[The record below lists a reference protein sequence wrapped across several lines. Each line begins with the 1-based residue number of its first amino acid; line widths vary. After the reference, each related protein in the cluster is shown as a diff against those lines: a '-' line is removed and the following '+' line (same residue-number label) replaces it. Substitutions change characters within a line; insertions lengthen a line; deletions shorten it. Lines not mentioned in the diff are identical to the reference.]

1 MKLFYWLASAFFAI
15 AIFSAYLYF
24 SQSKKAP
31 VSIAKTEIAPEIITK
46 PEPTIFYGMEVD
58 SLTIVHNTIKRNQ
71 NLSDILSPYN
81 VSKDAIYDLSV
92 SSKGIFNI
100 RKIGANKPY
109 DLIHFNDSLQT
120 AKAMV
125 YYHNDIDYV
134 IFHLDDSVYV
144 EKGAK
149 EVITREQTAT
159 GIIYKSLAVTMDEMG
174 LSPMLTNE
182 IADVFA
188 WQIDFFRLY
197 PGDRFKVVYEEQLVG
212 DKQIGISAIKAAVF
226 EHNGY
231 SNYAYYYDQG
241 TSIDYFDD
249 EGKSLR
255 KAFLKYPVQFS
266 RISSRYSGNRYHPVQ
281 KRYKAHRGTDFAAP
295 RGTPIRSVGEGVVVE
310 AKYGKYNGNYV
321 KIRHNSI
328 YTTQYLHM
336 SKIASGMKPGTHV
349 KQGQTIGYVGAT
361 GLARGNHVCYRFWKS
376 GYQVDALKV
385 KLPSSEP
392 IKEER
397 LANFAE
403 VAAIF
408 KARLD
413 ALPYPIIEE
422 PKEETVASIGVG
434 E

>member
-1 MKLFYWLASAFFAI
+1 MKFSKLLAIGAVVVLASVG
-15 AIFSAYLYF
+15 AYIYIHIH
-24 SQSKKAP
+24 QHPIPKEMAVVKEP
-31 VSIAKTEIAPEIITK
+31 NVEVH
-46 PEPTIFYGMEVD
+46 EPTIFYGTVVD
-58 SLTIVHNTIKRNQ
+58 SLKIIRNSIKRNQ

-81 VSKDAIYDLSV
+81 VTKDDIYNLSLSAKGVFDL
-92 SSKGIFNI
+92 
-100 RKIGANKPY
+100 RKLRVNKQY
-109 DLIHFNDSLQT
+109 DLIYKQDSIPT

-134 IFHLDDSVYV
+134 IFHLDDSVFV

-149 EVITREQTAT
+149 EIITKEQTTT
-159 GIIYKSLAVTMDEMG
+159 GIIQNSLAVTINKMG

-197 PGDRFKVVYEEQLVG
+197 PGDKFKVIYDEQLVEG
-212 DKQIGISAIKAAVF
+212 KSIGISAIKAAIF

-231 SNYAYYYDQG
+231 SSYAFYYDQG
-241 TSIDYFDD
+241 TSVDFFDE

-295 RGTPIRSVGEGVVVE
+295 RGTPIRSVGEGTIV
-310 AKYGKYNGNYV
+310 AAQYGKYNGNYV

-336 SKIASGMKPGTHV
+336 SKIASGMKPGVHV

-361 GLARGNHVCYRFWKS
+361 GLANGNHVCYRFWKG

-392 IKEER
+392 IKKE
-397 LANFAE
+397 LLDDFSI
-403 VAAIF
+403 VAANY
-408 KARLD
+408 KVQLN
-413 ALPYPIIEE
+413 ALSYPQE
-422 PKEETVASIGVG
+422 KLAATIGG
-434 E
+434 EK

>member
-1 MKLFYWLASAFFAI
+1 MKLSSKLVIGAFVL
-15 AIFSAYLYF
+15 IFGLTAYQLWVDHTNNT
-24 SQSKKAP
+24 SRKEVVVELK
-31 VSIAKTEIAPEIITK
+31 EIQEVH
-46 PEPTIFYGMEVD
+46 EPTIFYGMIID
-58 SLTIVHNTIKRNQ
+58 SLEVVRNTIKKRQ
-71 NLSDILSPYN
+71 HLSDILTPYN
-81 VSKDAIYDLSV
+81 VSKDDIYNLSLSAKGVFDL
-92 SSKGIFNI
+92 
-100 RKIGANKPY
+100 RKLRINKPY
-109 DLIHFNDSLQT
+109 DLVYKADSLPT

-125 YYHNDIDYV
+125 YYHNDIDYI
-134 IFHLDDSVYV
+134 IFHLDDTVFV

-149 EVITREQTAT
+149 EIITKEQRTTGVIQN
-159 GIIYKSLAVTMDEMG
+159 SLAATISEMD

-197 PGDRFKVVYEEQLVG
+197 PGDRFKVIYDEQLVDG
-212 DKQIGISAIKAAVF
+212 KSIGISAIKAAVF

-231 SNYAYYYDQG
+231 ENYAYFYNQG
-241 TSIDYFDD
+241 TSVDYFDE

-266 RISSRYSGNRYHPVQ
+266 RISSRYSGSRYHPVQ

-295 RGTPIRSVGEGVVVE
+295 RGTPIRSVGEGTVV
-310 AKYGKYNGNYV
+310 AAQYGKYNGNYV

-361 GLARGNHVCYRFWKS
+361 GLAKGNHVCYRFWKS

-392 IKEER
+392 IKKEMKDDFTLVASNLR
-397 LANFAE
+397 AE
-403 VAAIF
+403 
-408 KARLD
+408 LD
-413 ALPYPIIEE
+413 AISYPIEKI
-422 PKEETVASIGVG
+422 TASIGG
-434 E
+434 TK

>member
-1 MKLFYWLASAFFAI
+1 MKLSSKVVIGAFILILGLTGYQLWVQSTNSISVDSAVVPI
-15 AIFSAYLYF
+15 
-24 SQSKKAP
+24 KKI
-31 VSIAKTEIAPEIITK
+31 VKKT
-46 PEPTIFYGMEVD
+46 EPTIFYGMIID
-58 SLTIVHNTIKRNQ
+58 SLTITRKKIKNRQ
-71 NLSDILSPYN
+71 HLADILSPYN
-81 VSKDAIYDLSV
+81 VSKDDIYDLSIRA
-92 SSKGIFNI
+92 KGVFDL
-100 RKIGANKPY
+100 RKLRVNKPY
-109 DLIHFNDSLQT
+109 DLVYEQDSLQT

-134 IFHLDDSVYV
+134 IFHLDDSIYV

-149 EVITREQTAT
+149 EIITKEQTTT
-159 GIIYKSLAVTMDEMG
+159 GIIQNSLAATISNLG

-197 PGDRFKVVYEEQLVG
+197 PGDKFKVIYEEQLVDG
-212 DKQIGISAIKAAVF
+212 KSIRISVIKAAVF

-231 SNYAYYYDQG
+231 SNYAYFYNQG
-241 TSIDYFDD
+241 ASVDYFDD

-295 RGTPIRSVGEGVVVE
+295 RGTPIRSVGEGTVV
-310 AKYGKYNGNYV
+310 AAQYGKYNGNYV

-336 SKIASGMKPGTHV
+336 SKIASGIKPGTHV

-361 GLARGNHVCYRFWKS
+361 GLANGNHVCYRFWKS

-385 KLPSSEP
+385 KLPSSKP
-392 IKEER
+392 IKEE
-397 LANFAE
+397 LMDDFALVVANLK
-403 VAAIF
+403 IQ
-408 KARLD
+408 LD
-413 ALPYPIIEE
+413 ALTYPTLAIEE
-422 PKEETVASIGVG
+422 KITASIGG
-434 E
+434 NK

>member
-1 MKLFYWLASAFFAI
+1 MKFSYTLAAGAVLVVAAVATYI
-15 AIFSAYLYF
+15 YIPG
-24 SQSKKAP
+24 QQKDIPVEDAP
-31 VSIAKTEIAPEIITK
+31 IETVVV
-46 PEPTIFYGMEVD
+46 EPREPIIFYGIIVD
-58 SLTIVHNTIKRNQ
+58 SLKIVRNSIRKNQ
-71 NLSDILSPYN
+71 NLSDLLTPYN
-81 VSKDAIYDLSV
+81 VPKEAIYALSV
-92 SSKGIFNI
+92 SSKGVFNI
-100 RKIGANKPY
+100 RKMGANKPY
-109 DLIHFNDSLQT
+109 DIIHYNDSLKT

-159 GIIYKSLAVTMDEMG
+159 GIIQNSLAVTMDEMG
-174 LSPMLTNE
+174 LSPLLTNE

-188 WQIDFFRLY
+188 WEIDFFRLY
-197 PGDRFKVVYEEQLVG
+197 PGDRFKVIYEEQLVG

-231 SNYAYYYDQG
+231 KSYAYFYDQG
-241 TSIDYFDD
+241 TSADFFNDQ
-249 EGKSLR
+249 GKSLR

-266 RISSRYSGNRYHPVQ
+266 RISSRYSGRRYHPVQ

-310 AKYGKYNGNYV
+310 ARYSVYNGNYV

-336 SKIASGMKPGTHV
+336 SKIANGMKYGTHV

-361 GLARGNHVCYRFWKS
+361 GLAKGNHVCYRFWKS

-385 KLPSSEP
+385 KLPSSDP
-392 IKEER
+392 VKKELLEDFNTVA
-397 LANFAE
+397 ANFK
-403 VAAIF
+403 VQ
-408 KARLD
+408 LD
-413 ALPYPIIEE
+413 ALVYPATAIEE
-422 PKEETVASIGVG
+422 KNTASIGG
-434 E
+434 SN

>member
-1 MKLFYWLASAFFAI
+1 MKLSSKLVIGAFVL
-15 AIFSAYLYF
+15 IFGLTAYQLWVDHTNNT
-24 SQSKKAP
+24 SRKEVVVELK
-31 VSIAKTEIAPEIITK
+31 EIQEVH
-46 PEPTIFYGMEVD
+46 EPTIFYGMIID
-58 SLTIVHNTIKRNQ
+58 SLEVVRNTIKKRQ
-71 NLSDILSPYN
+71 HLSDILTPYN
-81 VSKDAIYDLSV
+81 VSKDDIYNLSLSAKGVFDL
-92 SSKGIFNI
+92 
-100 RKIGANKPY
+100 RKLRINKPY
-109 DLIHFNDSLQT
+109 DLVYKADSLPT

-125 YYHNDIDYV
+125 YYHNDIDYI
-134 IFHLDDSVYV
+134 IFHLDDTVFV

-149 EVITREQTAT
+149 EIITKEQRTTGVIQN
-159 GIIYKSLAVTMDEMG
+159 SLAATISEMD

-197 PGDRFKVVYEEQLVG
+197 PGDRFKVIYDEQLVDG
-212 DKQIGISAIKAAVF
+212 KSIGISAIKAAVF

-231 SNYAYYYDQG
+231 ENYAYFYNQG
-241 TSIDYFDD
+241 TSVDYFDE

-266 RISSRYSGNRYHPVQ
+266 RISSRYSGSRYHPVQ

-295 RGTPIRSVGEGVVVE
+295 RGTPIRSVGEGTVV
-310 AKYGKYNGNYV
+310 AAQYGQYNGNYV

-361 GLARGNHVCYRFWKS
+361 GLAKGNHVCYRFWKS

-392 IKEER
+392 IKKEMKDDFTLVASNLR
-397 LANFAE
+397 AE
-403 VAAIF
+403 
-408 KARLD
+408 LD
-413 ALPYPIIEE
+413 AISYPIEKI
-422 PKEETVASIGVG
+422 KASIGG
-434 E
+434 TK

>member
-1 MKLFYWLASAFFAI
+1 MKLSSKLVIGAFVL
-15 AIFSAYLYF
+15 IFGLTAYQLWVDHTNNT
-24 SQSKKAP
+24 SRKEVVVELK
-31 VSIAKTEIAPEIITK
+31 EIQEVH
-46 PEPTIFYGMEVD
+46 EPTIFYGMIID
-58 SLTIVHNTIKRNQ
+58 SLEVVRNTIKKRQ
-71 NLSDILSPYN
+71 HLSDILTPYN
-81 VSKDAIYDLSV
+81 VSKDDIYNLSLSAKGVFDL
-92 SSKGIFNI
+92 
-100 RKIGANKPY
+100 RKLRINKPY
-109 DLIHFNDSLQT
+109 DLVYKADSLPT

-125 YYHNDIDYV
+125 YYHNDIDYI
-134 IFHLDDSVYV
+134 IFHLDDTVFV

-149 EVITREQTAT
+149 EIITKEQRTTGVIQN
-159 GIIYKSLAVTMDEMG
+159 SLAATISEMD

-197 PGDRFKVVYEEQLVG
+197 PGDRFKVIYDEQLVDG
-212 DKQIGISAIKAAVF
+212 KSIGISAIKAAVF

-231 SNYAYYYDQG
+231 ENYAYFYNQG
-241 TSIDYFDD
+241 TSVDYFDE

-266 RISSRYSGNRYHPVQ
+266 RISSRYSGSRYHPVQ

-295 RGTPIRSVGEGVVVE
+295 RGTPIRSVGEGTVV
-310 AKYGKYNGNYV
+310 AAQYGKYNGNYV

-361 GLARGNHVCYRFWKS
+361 GLAKGNHVCYRFWKS

-392 IKEER
+392 IKKVMKDDFTLVASNLR
-397 LANFAE
+397 AE
-403 VAAIF
+403 
-408 KARLD
+408 LD
-413 ALPYPIIEE
+413 AINYPIEKI
-422 PKEETVASIGVG
+422 TASMGG
-434 E
+434 SK

>member
-1 MKLFYWLASAFFAI
+1 MKLSSKVVIGIFIIIFVLAGYQFWVDQNKLQAN
-15 AIFSAYLYF
+15 L
-24 SQSKKAP
+24 KKITQEEEIVKVHEP
-31 VSIAKTEIAPEIITK
+31 V
-46 PEPTIFYGMEVD
+46 IFYGINID
-58 SLTIVHNTIKRNQ
+58 SLEVVREKIKSRQ
-71 NLSDILSPYN
+71 RLSDILTPYN
-81 VSKDAIYDLSV
+81 VSKEDIYSLSL
-92 SSKGIFNI
+92 SSKGIFDL
-100 RKIGANKPY
+100 RKLRVNKPY
-109 DLIHFNDSLQT
+109 DLLIKEDSLPQ

-134 IFHLDDSVYV
+134 IFHIDDSVFV

-149 EVITREQTAT
+149 EIEVKEQSTSGVINSSLSAT
-159 GIIYKSLAVTMDEMG
+159 ISDMG

-182 IADVFA
+182 LADVFA

-197 PGDRFKVVYEEQLVG
+197 PGDRFKVIYEEQLVEG
-212 DKQIGISAIKAAVF
+212 KSIGISAIKAAVF

-231 SNYAYYYDQG
+231 ESYAYFYDQG
-241 TSIDYFDD
+241 TSVDYFD
-249 EGKSLR
+249 EKGKSLR

-266 RISSRYSGNRYHPVQ
+266 RISSRYSGSRYHPVQ

-295 RGTPIRSVGEGVVVE
+295 RGTPIRSVGEGTVV
-310 AKYGKYNGNYV
+310 AAQYGKYNGNYV

-336 SKIASGMKPGTHV
+336 SKIASGMKPGAHV

-361 GLARGNHVCYRFWKS
+361 GLAAGNHVCYRFWKG

-397 LANFAE
+397 MEDFVQV
-403 VAAIF
+403 VASL
-408 KARLD
+408 KQQLD
-413 ALPYPIIEE
+413 AISYPIE
-422 PKEETVASIGVG
+422 KMAASIGG
-434 E
+434 AK

>member
-1 MKLFYWLASAFFAI
+1 MRLSSKVVIATFILIFILAGYQIWIDQNQPESKPI
-15 AIFSAYLYF
+15 AEVVLEDSVQNYE
-24 SQSKKAP
+24 P
-31 VSIAKTEIAPEIITK
+31 V
-46 PEPTIFYGMEVD
+46 IFYGINID
-58 SLTIVHNTIKRNQ
+58 SLEVVRNKIKSKQ
-71 NLSDILSPYN
+71 HLSDILTPYN
-81 VSKDAIYDLSV
+81 VSKEDIYNLSL
-92 SSKGIFNI
+92 SAKGIFDL
-100 RKIGANKPY
+100 RKLRVNKPY
-109 DLIHFNDSLQT
+109 DLLIKEDSLPQ
-120 AKAMV
+120 AKAMI

-134 IFHLDDSVYV
+134 VFHMGDSIFV

-149 EVITREQTAT
+149 EIVVKEQSTT
-159 GIIYKSLAVTMDEMG
+159 GIINSSLSATISEMG
-174 LSPMLTNE
+174 LSPILTNE
-182 IADVFA
+182 LADVFA

-197 PGDRFKVVYEEQLVG
+197 PGDRFKVIYEEQLVEG
-212 DKQIGISAIKAAVF
+212 KSIGISAIKAAIF

-231 SNYAYYYDQG
+231 ENFAYFYNQG
-241 TSIDYFDD
+241 TSIDYFDE

-266 RISSRYSGNRYHPVQ
+266 RISSRYSGSRYHPVQ

-295 RGTPIRSVGEGVVVE
+295 RGTPIRSVGEGTVV
-310 AKYGKYNGNYV
+310 AAQYGKYNGNYV

-392 IKEER
+392 IKEEMMED
-397 LANFAE
+397 FVH
-403 VAAIF
+403 VAANLKEQLNAIS
-408 KARLD
+408 
-413 ALPYPIIEE
+413 YPIQ
-422 PKEETVASIGVG
+422 KTTASIGG
-434 E
+434 AK

>member
-1 MKLFYWLASAFFAI
+1 MKFSYWLAAGTFFTI
-15 AIFSAYLYF
+15 AIITTYLYF
-24 SQSKKAP
+24 PATQESP
-31 VSIAKTEIAPEIITK
+31 VSIEKVEIALPLIEA
-46 PEPTIFYGMEVD
+46 PAPTIFYGMIVD
-58 SLTIVHNTIKRNQ
+58 SLEIVRNSITRNQ

-81 VSKDAIYDLSV
+81 VSKETIYDLSV
-92 SSKGIFNI
+92 SAKGVFNI

-109 DLIHFNDSLQT
+109 DLIHYRDSLQT

-134 IFHLDDSVYV
+134 IFYLDDSVYV

-159 GIIYKSLAVTMDEMG
+159 GIIYKSLAVTMDKMG

-197 PGDRFKVVYEEQLVG
+197 PGDRFKVIYEEQLVG
-212 DKQIGISAIKAAVF
+212 EKQIGISAIKAAVF

-231 SNYAYYYDQG
+231 STYAYYYDQG
-241 TSIDYFDD
+241 TSIDYFDN

-295 RGTPIRSVGEGVVVE
+295 RGTPIRSVGEGTVV
-310 AKYGKYNGNYV
+310 AAQYGKYNGNYV

-336 SKIASGMKPGTHV
+336 SKIASGIKPGTHV

-361 GLARGNHVCYRFWKS
+361 GLANGNHVCYRFWKS

-397 LANFAE
+397 LEDFTQ
-403 VAAIF
+403 VAADF
-408 KARLD
+408 KLRLD
-413 ALPYPIIEE
+413 SLPYPMEE
-422 PKEETVASIGVG
+422 PKEKVTASIGG
-434 E
+434 GN

>member
-1 MKLFYWLASAFFAI
+1 MKLSNTI
-15 AIFSAYLYF
+15 AIGAGLVMASVAVYVYIPLQNQA
-24 SQSKKAP
+24 SP
-31 VSIAKTEIAPEIITK
+31 VAEVVVESPVIDEY
-46 PEPTIFYGMEVD
+46 EPTIFYGIVVD
-58 SLTIVHNTIKRNQ
+58 SLEIVRNSIKRNQ

-81 VSKDAIYDLSV
+81 VSRDDIYDLSIRA
-92 SSKGIFNI
+92 KGVFNI
-100 RKIGANKPY
+100 RKMGANKPY
-109 DLIHFNDSLQT
+109 DLIHYKDSLQT

-134 IFHLDDSVYV
+134 IFHLDDSIYV

-149 EVITREQTAT
+149 EVTIREQTAT
-159 GIIYKSLAVTMDEMG
+159 GIIHSSLAVTMNEMG
-174 LSPMLTNE
+174 LSPLLTNE

-197 PGDRFKVVYEEQLVG
+197 PGDKFKVIYEEQLVG

-231 SNYAYYYDQG
+231 NSYAYYFDQG
-241 TSIDYFDD
+241 TSVDFFDG

-295 RGTPIRSVGEGVVVE
+295 KGTPIRSVGEGTVV
-310 AKYGKYNGNYV
+310 AAQYGKYNGNYV

-328 YTTQYLHM
+328 YSTQYLHM

-349 KQGQTIGYVGAT
+349 KQGQAIGYVGAT
-361 GLARGNHVCYRFWKS
+361 GLANGNHVCYRFWKS
-376 GYQVDALKV
+376 GYQVDALKI

-392 IKEER
+392 IKEE
-397 LANFAE
+397 LKDDFTS
-403 VAAIF
+403 VAASF
-408 KARLD
+408 RLRLD
-413 ALPYPIIEE
+413 ALPYPID
-422 PKEETVASIGVG
+422 KVAAGIGG
-434 E
+434 TK

>member
-1 MKLFYWLASAFFAI
+1 MRLSSKVVIATFILIFILAGYQIWIDQNQPESKPI
-15 AIFSAYLYF
+15 AEVVLEDSVQNYE
-24 SQSKKAP
+24 P
-31 VSIAKTEIAPEIITK
+31 V
-46 PEPTIFYGMEVD
+46 IFYGINID
-58 SLTIVHNTIKRNQ
+58 SLEVVRNKIKSKQ
-71 NLSDILSPYN
+71 HLSDILTPYN
-81 VSKDAIYDLSV
+81 VSKEDIYNLSL
-92 SSKGIFNI
+92 SAKGIFDL
-100 RKIGANKPY
+100 RKLRVNKPY
-109 DLIHFNDSLQT
+109 DLLIKEDSLPQ
-120 AKAMV
+120 AKAMI

-134 IFHLDDSVYV
+134 VFHMGDSIFV

-149 EVITREQTAT
+149 EIVVKEQSTT
-159 GIIYKSLAVTMDEMG
+159 GIINSSLSATISEMG
-174 LSPMLTNE
+174 LSPILTNE
-182 IADVFA
+182 LADVFA

-197 PGDRFKVVYEEQLVG
+197 PGDRFKVIYEEQLVEG
-212 DKQIGISAIKAAVF
+212 KSIGISAIKAAIF

-231 SNYAYYYDQG
+231 ENFAYFYNQG
-241 TSIDYFDD
+241 TSIDYFDE

-266 RISSRYSGNRYHPVQ
+266 RISSRYSGSRYHPVQ

-295 RGTPIRSVGEGVVVE
+295 RGTPIRSVGEGTIV
-310 AKYGKYNGNYV
+310 AAQYGKYNGNYV

-392 IKEER
+392 IKEEMMED
-397 LANFAE
+397 FVH
-403 VAAIF
+403 VAANLKEQLNAIS
-408 KARLD
+408 
-413 ALPYPIIEE
+413 YPIQ
-422 PKEETVASIGVG
+422 KTTASIGG
-434 E
+434 AK